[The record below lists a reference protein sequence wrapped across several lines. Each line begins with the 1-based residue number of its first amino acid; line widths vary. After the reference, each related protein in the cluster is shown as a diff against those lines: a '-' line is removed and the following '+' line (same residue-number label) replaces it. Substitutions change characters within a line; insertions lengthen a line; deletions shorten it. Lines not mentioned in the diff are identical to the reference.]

1 MNNSNTIGMK
11 TAISIPDDL
20 FKEVNRLAKENKTSR
35 SQIFRAAVEAYLE
48 KIKSQKLLKALNS
61 AYADEETSEEK
72 LLRKRSIEHYSR
84 MILKKTNDDQ
94 TR

>member
-1 MNNSNTIGMK
+1 MK

-20 FKEVNRLAKENKTSR
+20 FKEVNKLAKENKTSR
-35 SQIFRAAVEAYLE
+35 SQIYCAAVEAYLE
-48 KIKSQKLLKALNS
+48 KIKSLKLLEALNS
-61 AYADEETSEEK
+61 AYSDEETSEEK

-84 MILKKTNDDQ
+84 TILKSENNDQ